1 MKLSAVAL
9 VAVVAS
15 LANSLDLDRGKVLGN
30 PSAPVKIDL
39 YSDFECPACKVF
51 HETTLP
57 QLMRDY
63 VVPGKVT
70 VISHE
75 FPLNTIHKYSQEA
88 AVYATAAARI
98 GLYGPVTDA
107 LFRTQTSWGNSG
119 KVWEAV
125 ANVLT
130 GEQQKKVQA
139 LAKDPSV
146 LAEVQADMRA
156 GQAAG
161 INETPTIFVTRGSQ
175 RTPLTGYALNY
186 NLLKTLLND
195 LLK

>member
-1 MKLSAVAL
+1 MKLSAIAL

-15 LANSLDLDRGKVLGN
+15 LANSLDIDRGKVLGS
-30 PSAPVKIDL
+30 PSAPIKIDV

-51 HETTLP
+51 HENTLP

-63 VVPGKVT
+63 VIPGKATIV
-70 VISHE
+70 SHE
-75 FPLNTIHKYSQEA
+75 FPLNIHQYSREA
-88 AVYATAAARI
+88 ANYATAAARI
-98 GLYGPVTDA
+98 GKYQAVADA
-107 LFRTQTSWGNSG
+107 LFRKQTSWGANG
-119 KVWEAV
+119 KVWETV

-130 GEQQKKVQA
+130 AEEQKKMQA

-146 LAEVQADMRA
+146 LAEVQTDMQS

-175 RTPLTGYALNY
+175 RYPLTGYALNY
-186 NLLKTLLND
+186 NLLKKLLND